1 MKAQNERRDA
11 ANRRELAVYYRYG
24 NERRNYTENR
34 RTAVFEADS
43 IASRRQVTHAYWG
56 TTDHV
61 ADATKEIAG
70 AFGLPPESLEML
82 EHDDLTSDAEHCQ
95 SCAIRDG
102 KYAELEVELALAR
115 KNAERYKNQVEDL
128 LLSIDFNR
136 Q

>member
-1 MKAQNERRDA
+1 MDAQYKRRHA
-11 ANRRELAVYYRYG
+11 ADRRELAVYYRYG
-24 NERRNYTENR
+24 SERRNYTENR
-34 RTAVFEADS
+34 RTADFDGDS
-43 IASRRQVTHAYWG
+43 TRSNRGITHAYWG
-56 TTDHV
+56 TSSSIVDT
-61 ADATKEIAG
+61 TKEIAG
-70 AFGLPPESLEML
+70 AFGLPSESLEMV
-82 EHDDLTSDAEHCQ
+82 EHDDLISNTEHCQ